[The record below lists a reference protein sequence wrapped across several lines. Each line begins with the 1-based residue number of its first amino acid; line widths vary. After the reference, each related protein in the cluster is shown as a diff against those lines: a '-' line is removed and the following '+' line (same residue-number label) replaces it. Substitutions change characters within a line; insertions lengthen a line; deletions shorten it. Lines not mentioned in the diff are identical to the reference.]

1 MRASACPI
9 GLDTASFVEASTAPV
24 ALEAGERM
32 RVSANGRAMI
42 VGADRLDYSKGLPE
56 RFLGYEHFLATHP
69 ERHGKVFLMQIA
81 PVSRDEVADR
91 KSVVEGKSVSVGVDL
106 GGVGNI
112 KKKYRKRYYGN
123 DQIKVT
129 QHVGTKVRE

>member
-1 MRASACPI
+1 MTLENRTMRAIACPI

-24 ALEAGERM
+24 ALEACERM

-69 ERHGKVFLMQIA
+69 ERHGKVFLQIGRA
-81 PVSRDEVADR
+81 SGRERVCQYVSI
-91 KSVVEGKSVSVGVDL
+91 SVVAVHL
-106 GGVGNI
+106 Q
-112 KKKYRKRYYGN
+112 KKKK
-123 DQIKVT
+123 
-129 QHVGTKVRE
+129 

>member
-1 MRASACPI
+1 MTLENRTMRAIACPI

-24 ALEAGERM
+24 ALEACERM

-69 ERHGKVFLMQIA
+69 ARHGKVFLMHIP
-81 PVSRDEVADR
+81 PVSRDDVATNQGLHHHTP
-91 KSVVEGKSVSVGVDL
+91 GKQS
-106 GGVGNI
+106 
-112 KKKYRKRYYGN
+112 Y
-123 DQIKVT
+123 
-129 QHVGTKVRE
+129 